1 MSTSA
6 TRAAHSTRCVCHGNG
21 YWFAGSRRTECGY
34 RPCISC
40 GNSAFDPENAGLP
53 YRCEY
58 CTPELKRGDIVVYLG
73 DDAHRGSV
81 GTVTEVGLT
90 VLDEPAVEV
99 V

>member
-6 TRAAHSTRCVCHGNG
+6 TKTA
-21 YWFAGSRRTECGY
+21 
-34 RPCISC
+34 
-40 GNSAFDPENAGLP
+40 
-53 YRCEY
+53 
-58 CTPELKRGDIVVYLG
+58 ELKRGDIVVYLG

-99 V
+99 VFRFGRRSSRKLIRVSRLARTEVAA